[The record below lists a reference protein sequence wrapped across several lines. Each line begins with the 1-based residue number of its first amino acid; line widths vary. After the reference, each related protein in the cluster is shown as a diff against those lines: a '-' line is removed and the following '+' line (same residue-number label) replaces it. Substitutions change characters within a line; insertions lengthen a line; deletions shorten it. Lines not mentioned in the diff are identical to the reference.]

1 MPEVW
6 LESRLQSLTPRE
18 RQVLLLWVE
27 PKSTVQDA
35 ADALGTTP
43 GTVSSVRQSI
53 RRKLA
58 VPRGSDVVDFL
69 RANEAD
75 LSAVFDTP
83 AQEPVVERRRL
94 HVLRSAIR
102 DLDVTAR
109 RASTRAAALQRL
121 AEHSDDDERRPL
133 LAEAAVVEAL
143 AHDVIELRDRMLIEA
158 KAAAWIA

>member
-18 RQVLLLWVE
+18 RQVLLLWIE

-35 ADALGTTP
+35 ADALGTTT
-43 GTVSSVRQSI
+43 GTISSVRQSI

-58 VPRGSDVVDFL
+58 VPRGSDLVDFL
-69 RANEAD
+69 RDNEAD
-75 LSAVFDTP
+75 LGTVFGTP
-83 AQEPVVERRRL
+83 TPEPVVERRRL

-109 RASTRAAALQRL
+109 RATTRAAALHRL

-133 LAEAAVVEAL
+133 LVEAAVVEAL

-158 KAAAWIA
+158 KAASIA